1 MCPKIFMWSDYGAPT
16 QKRWRSPSR
25 RSTRSSIGPKI
36 LVVAGG
42 VVAGIIGISG
52 IYPQIIDADWVQSA
66 GTDTPHSEN
75 VANGATTTRRSG
87 IVAAIPLPPRRVAM
101 TTGEAAVPAPRPA
114 APTPAS
120 APEPEPEPELSEMG
134 SSVAA
139 VELPP
144 SETAPPLADIPDA
157 QAKADPP
164 AEPAVAPAARTKP
177 VGRLVEGL
185 RAPVRQRVVRVVHH
199 RSYSG
204 AYAQYGGWGGWGG
217 GWGRF

>member
-1 MCPKIFMWSDYGAPT
+1 MRPNVTLWSDYRSPKQT
-16 QKRWRSPSR
+16 HWRSPYR
-25 RSTRSSIGPKI
+25 RRTRSSIGPKI

-120 APEPEPEPELSEMG
+120 APEPEPELSEMG

-185 RAPVRQRVVRVVHH
+185 RAPVRQRVLRVVHH

>member
-1 MCPKIFMWSDYGAPT
+1 MRPKTFMWSDYGAPT
-16 QKRWRSPSR
+16 QKHWRSPSR

-42 VVAGIIGISG
+42 VVAAVIGISG

-66 GTDTPHSEN
+66 GTDSPHSKN

-114 APTPAS
+114 APTP
-120 APEPEPEPELSEMG
+120 EPLSEMH

-139 VELPP
+139 GEYPP
-144 SETAPPLADIPDA
+144 SETAPPLAEIPDA

-164 AEPAVAPAARTKP
+164 AEAAAAARTKP
-177 VGRLVEGL
+177 VGGLFERL

>member
-1 MCPKIFMWSDYGAPT
+1 MRKSLPLCIHYG
-16 QKRWRSPSR
+16 QLSPQ
-25 RSTRSSIGPKI
+25 P
-36 LVVAGG
+36 VAG
-42 VVAGIIGISG
+42 S
-52 IYPQIIDADWVQSA
+52 
-66 GTDTPHSEN
+66 
-75 VANGATTTRRSG
+75 ATTTKRSG
-87 IVAAIPLPPRRVAM
+87 IVAAIPLPPRRVAI

-120 APEPEPEPELSEMG
+120 APEPELSEMH

-144 SETAPPLADIPDA
+144 SETAPPLTDIPDA

-164 AEPAVAPAARTKP
+164 AEPAAAAPTRP
-177 VGRLVEGL
+177 VGRSVERL